1 MTGALVAQLLPSFPA
16 PTLTVLAIPELLDE
30 ILTHVSASGPEIFRA
45 RSLCACALVSR
56 SWTAIAQHHLFSQL
70 ELVAQRST
78 NLSLIHTLTAS
89 PQLAAH
95 VRHLSVATPALPL
108 RVPRLQSLAVVSDP
122 WIPSPPIE
130 GIQHIIRASSTTLRT
145 IKFAGSFY
153 MDTLAAILSPSSLQN
168 IENVDISG
176 VISWFVKDKFI
187 SEDEMDESKP
197 PPLRNRCV
205 LKPRHIS
212 LSKQISAQLTN
223 HHHLQSVGLGLER
236 LTSLSISPL
245 IVNYLLA
252 SPLNEFLWARL
263 HFLEVSDIFAGT
275 DIFLEPVLNQ
285 ATALRTL
292 QVRVINAA
300 ELEEA
305 VLLLGATNSAHLHT
319 FALRCL
325 FSDWVE
331 SWPQIYSALAALD
344 DKLTW
349 LPTGHPLRKVEL
361 LISRDA
367 EGFSNLAGLLCA
379 AIPSAPNRGITVEVW
394 TIFAE

>member
-1 MTGALVAQLLPSFPA
+1 M
-16 PTLTVLAIPELLDE
+16 TVLAIPELLDE
-30 ILTHVSASGPEIFRA
+30 ILTHVSSSGPEIFRA
-45 RSLCACALVSR
+45 LSLCACALVSR
-56 SWTAIAQHHLFSQL
+56 SWTTIAQRHLFSQL
-70 ELVAQRST
+70 ELVRQAQRPT
-78 NLSLIHTLTAS
+78 NLSLVHTLTAS

-95 VRHLSVATPALPL
+95 VRHLSVATPAPPL
-108 RVPRLQSLAVVSDP
+108 SLPRLQSLVVVHDP
-122 WIPSPPIE
+122 WIPGSPPIE
-130 GIQHIIRASSTTLRT
+130 GIQHIIRASSATLRT

-168 IENVDISG
+168 IETVDISG
-176 VISWFVKDKFI
+176 VISWFVKDRFI
-187 SEDEMDESKP
+187 FEDEMDESEQ

-245 IVNYLLA
+245 IVNHLLA

-263 HFLEVSDIFAGT
+263 HFLEVSDIFVGT

-305 VLLLGATNSAHLHT
+305 VLLLGATNSPHLHT

-325 FSDWVE
+325 FSDWAE

-349 LPTGHPLRKVEL
+349 LPTGHPLQKVEL

-394 TIFAE
+394 TVFAE